1 MKSILIL
8 VLVVYSLY
16 ADMPQKIWTIASV
29 NNIESTEDDFVPPP
43 VDANTQYISSAEE
56 TSLNNPFVSPSST
69 PVDDLPLAKTY
80 PADDVIS
87 PVPVEPTQVLED
99 ATVLSQ
105 DDLQQRVKEIQSVI
119 QKSVSN
125 STNKLSQ
132 SQQNAKAEV
141 ENTISKVSDNVP
153 VKHLSIDKPVHE
165 ENYYLKYLKSHP
177 IMLAILVISIISLFG
192 LLYLLFRSPKEK
204 QEFMQYTKPQ
214 IDDTAALVLARY
226 TKIKG
231 QMHKAFLQR
240 KENIFFHDEFT
251 PYQRAKATLELEKE
265 YNDLEHVYLPKL
277 FSSDVHTFIEGV
289 ETISVRPELKEMLQ
303 VFASQM
309 IEAGRFT
316 KNERKFL
323 EQKITAFY
331 HTATQV
337 PQNAQAA
344 VPDKETAYFLQ

>member
-1 MKSILIL
+1 MRSILL
-8 VLVVYSLY
+8 LVVFVYTLY
-16 ADMPQKIWTIASV
+16 ADMPQKVWTTASIHD
-29 NNIESTEDDFVPPP
+29 IESTEDDFVPPP
-43 VDANTQYISSAEE
+43 VDVDTQYISRAEE
-56 TSLNNPFVSPSST
+56 TSLNNPFVTTST
-69 PVDDLPLAKTY
+69 TSVDDLPLAKTY
-80 PADDVIS
+80 PADEVVIS
-87 PVPVEPTQVLED
+87 QVPAEPTQVVEN

-119 QKSVSN
+119 QKSVSHT
-125 STNKLSQ
+125 TNNVAVKE
-132 SQQNAKAEV
+132 KKVPEV
-141 ENTISKVSDNVP
+141 TNDMLPKQESLDRLVNK
-153 VKHLSIDKPVHE
+153 
-165 ENYYLKYLKSHP
+165 ENYYLQYLKNHP
-177 IMLAILVISIISLFG
+177 KILAVLVTSMIALFG
-192 LLYLLFRSPKEK
+192 LLYLLFRAPKEK

-231 QMHKAFLQR
+231 EMHKAFLQR

-265 YNDLEHVYLPKL
+265 YNDLEHVHLPKL
-277 FSSDVHTFIEGV
+277 FSNDVHTFIDGI
-289 ETISVRPELKEMLQ
+289 ETISIRPELKEMLQ

-323 EQKITAFY
+323 EQKVNAFY
-331 HTATQV
+331 HTATQI